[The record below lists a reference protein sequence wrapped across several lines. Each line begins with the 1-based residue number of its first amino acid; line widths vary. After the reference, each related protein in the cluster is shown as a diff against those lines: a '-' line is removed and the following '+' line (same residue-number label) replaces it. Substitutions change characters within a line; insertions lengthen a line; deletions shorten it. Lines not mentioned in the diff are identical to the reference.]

1 MLTIP
6 AEQFNSECLLLLK
19 MMDLFSYLALICTCK
34 RSSLSQNVARTFGI
48 RLKTKAGLDEKINN
62 LGENREATSFTGI
75 KRKLIAL
82 DLVALIGAL
91 AFH

>member
-34 RSSLSQNVARTFGI
+34 RSSPSQNVARTFGI
-48 RLKTKAGLDEKINN
+48 RLKTKVNN

>member
-1 MLTIP
+1 M
-6 AEQFNSECLLLLK
+6 AH
-19 MMDLFSYLALICTCK
+19 
-34 RSSLSQNVARTFGI
+34 TFGI
-48 RLKTKAGLDEKINN
+48 RLKAKAGLDVKINN

-75 KRKLIAL
+75 KRELIAL